1 MSTQGWSRRQA
12 ARRRQDLRSIVR
24 QARVLLLALRHPQT
38 PWRARVVAGCAA
50 AYLLSPIQ
58 VIPTF
63 IPVIGQLDDLAVL
76 LVGMK
81 LLRKLLPENILAECE
96 ARATSPRFV
105 PPIRYE
111 STTLVAFP
119 KATTSSQNCSI

>member
-1 MSTQGWSRRQA
+1 MSTPGWLRRQA
-12 ARRRQDLRSIVR
+12 ARRRQDLRSIMR
-24 QARVLLLALRHPQT
+24 QARVLWLALRHPQT

-58 VIPTF
+58 LIPTF

-81 LLRKLLPENILAECE
+81 LLRQLLPENILAECE
-96 ARATSPRFV
+96 AQAKSPRFAPRMKGEPTALIV
-105 PPIRYE
+105 
-111 STTLVAFP
+111 FP
-119 KATTSSQNCSI
+119 KATTSSQNCNI

>member
-1 MSTQGWSRRQA
+1 MSTPGWLRRQA
-12 ARRRQDLRSIVR
+12 ARRRQDLRLTVR
-24 QARVLLLALRHPQT
+24 QARILSLAPRHPQT

-58 VIPTF
+58 LIPTF

-96 ARATSPRFV
+96 ARATPTRFV
-105 PPIRYE
+105 PRMKSK
-111 STTLVAFP
+111 STTLMVFP
-119 KATTSSQNCSI
+119 EATTSSQNCSS

>member
-1 MSTQGWSRRQA
+1 MSTQGWLRRQA

-24 QARVLLLALRHPQT
+24 QARVLSLALRHPQT

-58 VIPTF
+58 LIPTF

-81 LLRKLLPENILAECE
+81 LLRKLLPKNILAECE

-105 PPIRYE
+105 PRMNCE
-111 STTLVAFP
+111 STTLMVFP
-119 KATTSSQNCSI
+119 KATTSSQNCNI